1 MVMKYIEM
9 EVFENKKLIFWVKSK
24 KLEFQG
30 KNCNKIEKEENLFLK
45 LFLQTGICLN

>member
-24 KLEFQG
+24 KIRISG
-30 KNCNKIEKEENLFLK
+30 VK
-45 LFLQTGICLN
+45 L